1 MPKSLFPLSTLLTAI
16 FLSGL
21 LSVTFSVE
29 PLRPKMTC
37 SELHALHRLKNP
49 DAPTTR
55 PSIHPYIPPPPLE
68 PLISAHERYLVSH
81 KIGST
86 PLGTGKFTYG
96 VFPLTSTSTSTSTK
110 SPPSNHVIKVLK
122 PTSMK
127 RIYRELNIT
136 STLLLPHSPRLL
148 AVQFLSATSGL
159 PILPNPELYNTTEL
173 DGEIVTVMH
182 ISEGE
187 MERSGWRGGR
197 MERCRRRLFK
207 LICSVNDLHNLSI
220 VHLDIKPSN
229 FHGTTLLDYGLSTYS
244 GLETSTKVATL
255 NYKSPELCEDFWGEG
270 GGEAVD
276 VWGVGLFNGRN
287 KVEVRKQQAKFCK
300 RLRRGKGVDW
310 GIQRGKKLRRRER
323 RFLDEIE
330 EMLGGMMK
338 EEGGE
343 RWTMEKCANLK
354 LFRRY
359 RRMRRKR

>member
-1 MPKSLFPLSTLLTAI
+1 M
-16 FLSGL
+16 
-21 LSVTFSVE
+21 
-29 PLRPKMTC
+29 
-37 SELHALHRLKNP
+37 
-49 DAPTTR
+49 
-55 PSIHPYIPPPPLE
+55 
-68 PLISAHERYLVSH
+68 ISAHERYLVSH

-229 FHGTTLLDYGLSTYS
+229 FHGITLLDYGLSTYS